1 MANLT
6 PVNEFPD
13 VYQLEVTDPVQGG
26 PGGIANTQA
35 QQLLNRTT
43 YLKAITDGLV
53 GQVASFAANTPP
65 TGWLACNGAAIS
77 RTTYATLWTY
87 VQASG
92 MLAVNALDKT
102 NNPGKFGT
110 GNGTTTFDLPDLR
123 GEFIRGWDNSRGIDN
138 PSVTFDGVTHIG
150 SPTID
155 TIAST
160 AGLHAGM
167 SVVGTNIPVG
177 AKIVSVVLNTSI
189 TLDVNCTGDLG
200 VVGIV
205 ASGRSIGTN
214 QETEEVAS
222 GSGANGLPRNVAL
235 LFCIKY

>member
-77 RTTYATLWTY
+77 RTTYATLWAY
-87 VQASG
+87 AQASG
-92 MLAVNALDKT
+92 MISVNSTDKT
-102 NNPGKFGT
+102 TNPGKFGL
-110 GNGTTTFDLPDLR
+110 GNGTTTFELPDLR

-138 PSVTFDGVTHIG
+138 PSVSFSGTSTNGDPNLSVSDTTGLRIG
-150 SPTID
+150 MAISGTGIPGGA
-155 TIAST
+155 TIANIVT
-160 AGLHAGM
+160 NTTVTM
-167 SVVGTNIPVG
+167 SANAIASIG
-177 AKIVSVVLNTSI
+177 ATW
-189 TLDVNCTGDLG
+189 T
-200 VVGIV
+200 
-205 ASGRSIGTN
+205 ASGRQIGTN